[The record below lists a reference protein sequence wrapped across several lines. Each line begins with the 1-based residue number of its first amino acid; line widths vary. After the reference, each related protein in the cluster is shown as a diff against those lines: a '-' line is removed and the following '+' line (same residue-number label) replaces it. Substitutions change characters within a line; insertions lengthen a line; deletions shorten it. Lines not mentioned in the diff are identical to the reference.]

1 MKLRYKRGGK
11 YWHEWFVFVSQT
23 ESLES
28 WPLYEFTERRKLI
41 RIVSG
46 HADVRGKVQVYNP
59 TDGAPIK
66 ERSIVSSRE
75 SIGVMLGALNL
86 K

>member
-11 YWHEWFVFVSQT
+11 HWREWFVFVSQT

-46 HADVRGKVQVYNP
+46 RADVRGKVQVFNP
-59 TDGAPIK
+59 IEGPIQ

-75 SIGVMLGALNL
+75 SIGVMLEAL